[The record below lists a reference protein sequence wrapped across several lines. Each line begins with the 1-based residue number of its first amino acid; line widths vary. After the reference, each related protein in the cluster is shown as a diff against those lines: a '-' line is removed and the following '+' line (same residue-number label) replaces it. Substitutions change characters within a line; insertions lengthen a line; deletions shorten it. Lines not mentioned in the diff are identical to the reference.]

1 MPAAP
6 PPGEG
11 IERLRAI
18 CRQLRAECPWDRSQT
33 IESVQKLVGEE
44 AAEISKAVAAA
55 DWENLREE
63 VGDTLFNLLLLT
75 TLAEE
80 RGLFT
85 WDDVCAKGAEKMIRR
100 HPHVYGDAK
109 ASTPEEA
116 RAQFNRVKGEERGP

>member
-1 MPAAP
+1 MPVTP

-18 CRQLRAECPWDRSQT
+18 CRQLRAECPWDRAQT
-33 IESVQKLVGEE
+33 LETVQKLVGEE
-44 AAEISKAVAAA
+44 AAEISKAVSAG

-63 VGDTLFNLLLLT
+63 VGDTLFNLLLLA

-80 RGLFT
+80 KGLFT
-85 WDDVCAKGAEKMIRR
+85 WDAVCAKEAEKMVRR
-100 HPHVYGDAK
+100 HPHVYGEAK

-116 RAQFNRVKGEERGP
+116 RAQFNRMKREERGA